1 MDKEKIYLP
10 TDRRAIVAL
19 ILAEVLYIALH
30 LWKEPE
36 NWLLIV
42 MSTVFA
48 LGILGRGRS
57 FLFDSDGV
65 TIYQII
71 PYFQRKVAWEK
82 LKNVERIRYSVT
94 DYIVLLNVE
103 KSYPKP
109 PFLEAKSFF
118 FDLRYFRHMTMIPIP
133 EAWASNGTADRV
145 IALWMESC
153 CNNNPLS
160 KSDKTED
167 FRNLK

>member
-10 TDRRAIVAL
+10 PGWRAIAVL
-19 ILAEVLYIALH
+19 VFAEAFYIALH
-30 LWKEPE
+30 LWKELP

-48 LGILGRGRS
+48 LGILWSGQS

-94 DYIVLLNVE
+94 DYIVLLDIE

-109 PFLEAKSFF
+109 PFPEAKSFF
-118 FDLRYFRHMTMIPIP
+118 FGLRYFRHMTMIPIP
-133 EAWASNGTADRV
+133 EAWVSNATADRI
-145 IALWMESC
+145 IALWR
-153 CNNNPLS
+153 
-160 KSDKTED
+160 DATAQH
-167 FRNLK
+167 NLPG